1 MKNFDFYTIQICV
14 DGFGNDTVVDSVW
27 KTKEEAEKEIERAKN
42 ENYCDCLSFEIVGG
56 FFGKE
61 LDLAFN

>member
-14 DGFGNDTVVDSVW
+14 DGFGNDTLVESVW
-27 KTKEEAEKEIERAKN
+27 KTKKQAEKEVEKMKN
-42 ENYCDCLSFEIVGG
+42 DENYCDCHFEIVGG
-56 FFGKE
+56 FFGEE